1 MNVNEIRNK
10 CLQLLK
16 KTSFWSAEHF
26 HELDK
31 AFERN
36 TSDMRVNFEFFF
48 DKVKDFCY
56 ERGQL
61 LCEWEADETQVI
73 FLVVNNIL
81 YRIAMDIV
89 MRDENLIRRADGK
102 YINSELKNLLIDVAF
117 DEIGGIYADMHK
129 RHFGIFNLTLWN
141 GG

>member
-10 CLQLLK
+10 CIQLLE
-16 KTSFWSAEHF
+16 KTSCWSAEHF
-26 HELDK
+26 RKLDK

-36 TSDMRVNFEFFF
+36 TSDMRVNYEFFS
-48 DKVKDFCY
+48 DKVKVFCY

-73 FLVVNNIL
+73 FLVVDNIL
-81 YRIAMDIV
+81 YCIAMDIV

-102 YINSELKNLLIDVAF
+102 YINSELKNTLIDGAF
-117 DEIGGIYADMHK
+117 DEIGGIYADMH
-129 RHFGIFNLTLWN
+129 RQHFGLFNLTLLN
-141 GG
+141 GD